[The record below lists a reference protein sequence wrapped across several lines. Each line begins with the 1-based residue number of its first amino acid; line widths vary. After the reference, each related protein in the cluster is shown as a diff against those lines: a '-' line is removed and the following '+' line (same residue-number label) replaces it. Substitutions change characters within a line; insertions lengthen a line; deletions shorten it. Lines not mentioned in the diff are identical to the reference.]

1 MTQIV
6 QLNYDEL
13 QEIIKTCLRDSIAEI
28 KAIPDPPKL
37 SDRCTLPEACE
48 ITGLSRS
55 LIYKMSMDGTIPKE
69 KYGKRLVF
77 SRKALTEW
85 MQDRT
90 VSTASPEAIM
100 TERLSKTA
108 KKKLNTK

>member
-6 QLNYDEL
+6 QFDYEEL
-13 QEIIKTCLRDSIAEI
+13 QIVIKNCLRDAIDEI
-28 KAIPDPPKL
+28 KNIPTAEEL
-37 SDRCTLPEACE
+37 QDRCTLPEACE

-100 TERLSKTA
+100 TERLSKAA
-108 KKKLNTK
+108 KKHQ

>member
-1 MTQIV
+1 MINIV
-6 QLNYDEL
+6 QLNYEDL
-13 QEIIKTCLRDSIAEI
+13 QTVIKNCLRDAIQEI

-77 SRKALTEW
+77 SRKALNEW
-85 MQDRT
+85 IEKRT
-90 VSTASPEAIM
+90 ISVSDPDTIM
-100 TERLSKTA
+100 IERLSEIA
-108 KKKLNTK
+108 KNKKR